1 MGKFLSKCSVQLFL
15 ETIILLM
22 ITRLEK
28 SGHATVNHATNQE
41 EQYNKQPTAR
51 DQADFRISVR
61 RTDLQLVHSKNYEN
75 EDKKYVLSI

>member
-28 SGHATVNHATNQE
+28 SGHVTVTHPLHATNQE

-61 RTDLQLVHSKNYEN
+61 RTGLQLVHLKIYE
-75 EDKKYVLSI
+75 KG